1 MLAMGLRKTG
11 REEQRVRSSDGQAN
25 STHRL
30 GKDLIAVY
38 PEVQVCQEF
47 PPNPCSNTCPCS
59 LVRFA
64 RAQAFESTE

>member
-1 MLAMGLRKTG
+1 MLAMGLCKTR
-11 REEQRVRSSDGQAN
+11 REEERVRSSDGQAN

-30 GKDLIAVY
+30 GKDLIAVF

-47 PPNPCSNTCPCS
+47 PHKPFSNTCPCS

-64 RAQAFESTE
+64 HAEVFESTE